1 MQSLK
6 IAVFI
11 LVLPLTVIFG
21 DDHDINV
28 NGTVYRD
35 GADIPLQGANV
46 IFVNKS
52 GEELPYRG
60 GLMLTYKLSK

>member
-11 LVLPLTVIFG
+11 LGLSLTMIFG

-52 GEELPYRG
+52 REEF
-60 GLMLTYKLSK
+60 T